1 MPKVESALGSL
12 PSKML
17 AGGPVHKSYQ
27 LSLQTFR
34 ANEMHSG
41 MFDMSVDV
49 SCLEEH
55 IVFSKYLDKNIRIA
69 LYKRLVLLPENL
81 VDNICVRRNHRPR
94 AQNVGP
100 KQWPVPGNIHT
111 HANLRFKESD

>member
-1 MPKVESALGSL
+1 MPKVECALASL

-17 AGGPVHKSYQ
+17 AGGPVHKSYH

-41 MFDMSVDV
+41 MFDMLVDV

-55 IVFSKYLDKNIRIA
+55 IVFSKYLNKNIWIA
-69 LYKRLVLLPENL
+69 LYKRLVLLPEYL
-81 VDNICVRRNHRPR
+81 EDNICVR
-94 AQNVGP
+94 
-100 KQWPVPGNIHT
+100 
-111 HANLRFKESD
+111 